1 MKNLKDVSAQ
11 PIHLLSIIIVAIDA
25 SKIIFIVS
33 RTSYASH
40 ALTIPSTIVLLIVVR
55 AISSMV
61 FFGIINLVSNAIILN
76 ISIS

>member
-40 ALTIPSTIVLLIVVR
+40 ALTIPFTIVLLIVVR
-55 AISSMV
+55 AINSMV